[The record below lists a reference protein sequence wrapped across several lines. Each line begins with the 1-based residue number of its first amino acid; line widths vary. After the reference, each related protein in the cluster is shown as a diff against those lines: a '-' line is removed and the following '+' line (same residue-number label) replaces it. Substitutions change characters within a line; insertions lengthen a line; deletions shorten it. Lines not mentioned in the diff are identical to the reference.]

1 MGMVTVIVGAAAVEV
16 MDGRVVVS
24 EAEIQGEV
32 EITEMGWICLVL
44 LVWGVVV
51 VVVVEGL
58 EVVGGG
64 MEGSCRI

>member
-1 MGMVTVIVGAAAVEV
+1 MVTVIVGAAAVEV

-32 EITEMGWICLVL
+32 EITEMDWICLVL